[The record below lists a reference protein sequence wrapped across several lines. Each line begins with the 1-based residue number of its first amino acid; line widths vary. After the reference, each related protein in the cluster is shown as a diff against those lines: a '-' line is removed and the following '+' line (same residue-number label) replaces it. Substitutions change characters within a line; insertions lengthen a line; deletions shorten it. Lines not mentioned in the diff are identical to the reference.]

1 MNTGLD
7 STNIADFEQNLDNN
21 FNTATKLSSAAYDYS
36 TLLQMLQSDE
46 IIKIQIAALELKEV
60 KSKED
65 AFILTSNLV
74 GQDGKVREAVA
85 FKINELFKNKE
96 YRDFFLDEKVFD
108 IFFQGI
114 MDINGNICRQIIDL
128 STNNDFGNFL
138 CTRLPERI
146 KELINEIENLD
157 KMSKQYVVSKRNFQL
172 YWCLEALNNVID
184 IISFEEIKDILFIT
198 GEFQDYTIREKT
210 AKILSK
216 LNNNMLPEL
225 RNTLKNDENYY
236 VRRYL

>member
-1 MNTGLD
+1 MNTSLD

-46 IIKIQIAALELKEV
+46 IIKIQIAALELKEIR
-60 KSKED
+60 SKED

-96 YRDFFLDEKVFD
+96 YRDFFLNEKVFN
-108 IFFQGI
+108 IFFEGI

-128 STNNDFGNFL
+128 STDNDFGNFL
-138 CTRLPERI
+138 CTRLPKRI
-146 KELINEIENLD
+146 RKLLKQIKDLD

-172 YWCLEALNNVID
+172 YWCLESLYNVID
-184 IISFEEIKDILFIT
+184 KINFIDIEDTLLIT
-198 GEFQDYTIREKT
+198 GEFNDYTIREKT